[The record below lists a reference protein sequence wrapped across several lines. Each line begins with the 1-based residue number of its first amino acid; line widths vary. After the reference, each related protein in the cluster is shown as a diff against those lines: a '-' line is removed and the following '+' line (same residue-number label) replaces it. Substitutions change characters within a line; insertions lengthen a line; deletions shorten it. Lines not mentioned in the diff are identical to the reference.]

1 MINSLF
7 VMSPTG
13 YVRSLSFPP
22 SDFPSCPWTVRQI
35 RVGMVR
41 VGGGGQG
48 RARGAGL
55 WDRREQILL
64 GQARRSCR
72 IHPPSM
78 PLKHQEA
85 ASHPR
90 VPVLLSPL
98 SDIHGAFPPQ
108 APALCPC
115 PWTRSCP
122 HWAAAQAPGRERER
136 ERERERKR
144 ERESRLGRAKLLC
157 SAAET
162 LKRDTCFQRALGW
175 VSSSP
180 DDYALISA
188 CPTYHPFSPFPG
200 TMLGNL
206 TRPPLP
212 AFPHPSHPTPLPL
225 LSPSPDSLA
234 QGGAH

>member
-1 MINSLF
+1 MSVDGTPNSGWNGQ
-7 VMSPTG
+7 S
-13 YVRSLSFPP
+13 
-22 SDFPSCPWTVRQI
+22 Q
-35 RVGMVR
+35 
-41 VGGGGQG
+41 GGGQG

-55 WDRREQILL
+55 WNRREQSLL

-72 IHPPSM
+72 IHPSSM

-90 VPVLLSPL
+90 VPVILSPL
-98 SDIHGAFPPQ
+98 SDIHGAFPPK

-122 HWAAAQAPGRERER
+122 PWAAAQAPGREGGREGG
-136 ERERERKR
+136 R
-144 ERESRLGRAKLLC
+144 ERESVGEGHAALFC
-157 SAAET
+157 YAAET
-162 LKRDTCFQRALGW
+162 LMRDTCFQRALGW

-206 TRPPLP
+206 TAPPLP
-212 AFPHPSHPTPLPL
+212 AFPYPSHPPPLPL

>member
-41 VGGGGQG
+41 VRGGGKAGTGIWSVGQTAAEPPRPSTPLVPDPPAIHATQTPG
-48 RARGAGL
+48 GSISSAGPCSLVASVGYPRGLSTTSASSL
-55 WDRREQILL
+55 SLSLDTIMPSL
-64 GQARRSCR
+64 GCG
-72 IHPPSM
+72 PSSR
-78 PLKHQEA
+78 Q
-85 ASHPR
+85 
-90 VPVLLSPL
+90 
-98 SDIHGAFPPQ
+98 
-108 APALCPC
+108 
-115 PWTRSCP
+115 
-122 HWAAAQAPGRERER
+122 
-136 ERERERKR
+136 RERERKR
-144 ERESRLGRAKLLC
+144 ERESRLGKAKLLC

-188 CPTYHPFSPFPG
+188 CATYHPFSPFPG

-206 TRPPLP
+206 TAPPLP
-212 AFPHPSHPTPLPL
+212 AFPYPSHPTPLPV